1 MDEFLTVGE
10 IAELLRVNQQT
21 VHNWIDR
28 RELPAVRV
36 GARRVRIRRSDLD
49 TFLAAGA
56 TAPAEA
62 AESNTRDQFL
72 GALTEILRTA
82 AASEDSHDMA
92 SALRELAAAAE
103 ALTASP
109 RTSRGTGGWSH
120 DRATARH
127 ERSCQAPERPSVVV
141 LAEARADRVPPIRL
155 GKYVRFSEEELLE
168 RCQACRRR
176 PRPTTDDA
184 ANGQPE
190 HRELA
195 RQIIWRLSVS
205 ERVLDQIGWEIHG
218 TADTYALELDSEIV
232 ALLDYIDTSAQGCIE
247 ANRGWLGPRD
257 PRSFYTPAEHE
268 AGAKQARRAMD
279 IDLDAIDAVR
289 LVREATTE
297 AK

>member
-1 MDEFLTVGE
+1 M
-10 IAELLRVNQQT
+10 
-21 VHNWIDR
+21 
-28 RELPAVRV
+28 
-36 GARRVRIRRSDLD
+36 
-49 TFLAAGA
+49 
-56 TAPAEA
+56 
-62 AESNTRDQFL
+62 
-72 GALTEILRTA
+72 
-82 AASEDSHDMA
+82 
-92 SALRELAAAAE
+92 
-103 ALTASP
+103 
-109 RTSRGTGGWSH
+109 
-120 DRATARH
+120 
-127 ERSCQAPERPSVVV
+127 
-141 LAEARADRVPPIRL
+141 LAEARADRVPPIRF

-190 HRELA
+190 HRERPA
-195 RQIIWRLSVS
+195 RSSGDSRCPSGCSIRSAGRS
-205 ERVLDQIGWEIHG
+205 
-218 TADTYALELDSEIV
+218 TARPTRTRSSSTRRS